1 MAIKYTTLASLN
13 AYLGTS
19 GIDALITQ
27 MGESAEGLLDTLLGD
42 GIESKTHT
50 DIFKV

>member
-1 MAIKYTTLASLN
+1 MALKYTTLSSLN

-19 GIDALITQ
+19 GIDALLTQ
-27 MGESAEGLLDTLLGD
+27 IGESAEAMFDTLVGD

-50 DIFKV
+50 DTFPV